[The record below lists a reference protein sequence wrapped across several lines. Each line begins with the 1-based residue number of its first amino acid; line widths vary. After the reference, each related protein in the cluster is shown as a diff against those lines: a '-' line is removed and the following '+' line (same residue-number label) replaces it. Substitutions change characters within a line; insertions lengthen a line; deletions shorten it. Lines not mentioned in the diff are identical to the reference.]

1 MLLNWAILK
10 SVFPGDFFGGKAHGL
25 GPQFSLASSW
35 PHLDDA
41 AASLFVFKSKR
52 EREKKKVK

>member
-52 EREKKKVK
+52 EGEKK